1 MRLIMNFGKIFSI
14 LEKEIIWLSPRII
27 ILALVSIGLFLFS
40 RFGYIT
46 NEQYSIFFKIWL
58 VAYILFGATLF
69 NRYVIPSIRGLLF
82 KLGTR
87 YIAEIKDIVKLR
99 RATDFYS
106 RLFSYAIY
114 VIAVL
119 ASINLFFNLQV
130 VWSALGTTFFLI
142 ITFFIGLLTS
152 SVLGNLIAYEAI
164 RQTNIISIHDMIEKK
179 DEFFGEVIGIGAFN
193 TSVKTTKDEIISIPN
208 LDLMSN
214 VFTNYSKKIPL
225 ILYVPISL
233 GYDIKK
239 DVAKKLLI
247 EAAKKTEGILKEPKP
262 FVLILELGN
271 YAITYEINAYID
283 QPLNLVTIRS
293 NLMENIIDIF
303 RKNRVAIVSPEYAIL
318 KITGSRKQKN

>member
-1 MRLIMNFGKIFSI
+1 MNFGKIFSI